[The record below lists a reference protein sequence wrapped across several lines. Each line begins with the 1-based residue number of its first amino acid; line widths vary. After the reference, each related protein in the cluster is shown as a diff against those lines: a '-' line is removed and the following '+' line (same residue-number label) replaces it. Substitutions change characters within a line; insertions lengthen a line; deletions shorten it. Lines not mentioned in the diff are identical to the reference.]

1 MTPGNNG
8 EHTSRAPEGDD
19 DPFGYLYADGQAAG
33 ATPPSGSGGY
43 GYPGPRSYNNV
54 RAVGERRQYG
64 QQAQGHAAQHHTQG
78 GHAQGGHTQAPA
90 YGYPPAQTQQQA
102 YGQPNAHYA
111 APEAQPGVTA
121 PMRQAGGPGAP
132 GTHGHAGGGGGRG
145 RGPNTRGLLIG
156 AIAVVAVVSLGIGA
170 AMVFG
175 GGDGDDGG
183 DEAGPSQNQS
193 VSEEPSPTASKD
205 DGKKPEAEL
214 PEADAKALKLEG
226 GTTTASDIEGAQ
238 SAGGVYV
245 AGLEKPGA
253 QVTWTV
259 DGIPKSGAY
268 TVFVGYSVP
277 GKAAETTLGI
287 NGTPSGRKLNM
298 DNFTGAGEGA
308 WDKGWTKTFAFVQ
321 LNKGT
326 NTISV
331 SCQQGDKCDAV
342 LDRVWLKAG
351 HVKE

>member
-43 GYPGPRSYNNV
+43 GYPGPRSSYNHV
-54 RAVGERRQYG
+54 RAVGERQYG
-64 QQAQGHAAQHHTQG
+64 QQAQGG
-78 GHAQGGHTQAPA
+78 QARG
-90 YGYPPAQTQQQA
+90 YGYPPVQAPQQA

-132 GTHGHAGGGGGRG
+132 GTHAQTGNGGGRG
-145 RGPNTRGLLIG
+145 RGPNTKGLLIG
-156 AIAVVAVVSLGIGA
+156 AIAVVAVVSVGIGA
-170 AMVFG
+170 AMVFSSDG
-175 GGDGDDGG
+175 KGDD
-183 DEAGPSQNQS
+183 DKKQAGPTQHQD
-193 VSEEPSPTASKD
+193 VSESPSPTGSKD
-205 DGKKPEAEL
+205 DDEKPEAEL
-214 PEADAKALKLEG
+214 PKTDAKALRLEG

-245 AGLEKPGA
+245 AGLDKPGA

-277 GKAAETTLGI
+277 GKPAETTLGI
-287 NGTPSGRKLNM
+287 NGTPTGRKLNM
-298 DNFTGAGEGA
+298 DNFTGAKAGA

-321 LNKGT
+321 LNKGA

>member
-8 EHTSRAPEGDD
+8 EHTPRAPEGDD

-33 ATPPSGSGGY
+33 ATPPSGGGGY
-43 GYPGPRSYNNV
+43 GYPGPRSSYNHV
-54 RAVGERRQYG
+54 RAVGERQYG
-64 QQAQGHAAQHHTQG
+64 QQGHAQGHAPAVQG
-78 GHAQGGHTQAPA
+78 HAPA
-90 YGYPPAQTQQQA
+90 YGYPPPAGAPQQA
-102 YGQPNAHYA
+102 PGQPNAHYA
-111 APEAQPGVTA
+111 APEAQHGVAA
-121 PMRQAGGPGAP
+121 PAWQAGGPGAP
-132 GTHGHAGGGGGRG
+132 GPHAAAGGGGGGRG
-145 RGPNTRGLLIG
+145 RGPNTKGLLIG
-156 AIAVVAVVSLGIGA
+156 AIAVVAVVAVGIGA
-170 AMVFG
+170 AMTFG
-175 GGDGDDGG
+175 GDDGG
-183 DEAGPSQNQS
+183 DKKDQAGPTQNES
-193 VSEEPSPTASKD
+193 VSEEPSPTKSKDD
-205 DGKKPEAEL
+205 DGKKPDVEL
-214 PEADAKALKLEG
+214 PKADAKALKLEG
-226 GTTTASDIEGAQ
+226 GTTTASDIEGAK

-245 AGLEKPGA
+245 AGLDKPGA

-287 NGTPSGRKLNM
+287 NGTASGRKLNM
-298 DNFTGAGEGA
+298 DNFTGAKEGA

-331 SCQQGDKCDAV
+331 SCQAGDKCDAV

-351 HVKE
+351 HVKG

>member
-8 EHTSRAPEGDD
+8 EHTPRAPEGDD

-33 ATPPSGSGGY
+33 ATPPSGGGGY
-43 GYPGPRSYNNV
+43 GYPGPRTSYNHV
-54 RAVGERRQYG
+54 RAVGERQYG
-64 QQAQGHAAQHHTQG
+64 QQGQQGQQ
-78 GHAQGGHTQAPA
+78 GHAQGQPSG
-90 YGYPPAQTQQQA
+90 YGYPPPAQAPQQA

-111 APEAQPGVTA
+111 APEAQYGATA

-132 GTHGHAGGGGGRG
+132 GAHAGAGGGGGGRG
-145 RGPNTRGLLIG
+145 RGPNTKGLLIG
-156 AIAVVAVVSLGIGA
+156 AIAVVAVVAVGIGA
-170 AMVFG
+170 AMTFG
-175 GGDGDDGG
+175 GDDGDGDGKQ
-183 DEAGPSQNQS
+183 AGPSKGQK
-193 VSEEPSPTASKD
+193 VSDAPKPTGSKGD
-205 DGKKPEAEL
+205 DGKKPDAEM
-214 PEADAKALKLEG
+214 PESDAKALKLEG
-226 GTTTASDIEGAQ
+226 GTTTASDIDGAQ

-245 AGLEKPGA
+245 AGLNKPGA

-287 NGTPSGRKLNM
+287 NGTASGRKLNM
-298 DNFTGAGEGA
+298 DNFSRAKEGA

-326 NTISV
+326 NTVSV
-331 SCQQGDKCDAV
+331 SCQAGDKCDAV

>member
-8 EHTSRAPEGDD
+8 EHTPRAPEGDD

-33 ATPPSGSGGY
+33 ATPPSGGGGY
-43 GYPGPRSYNNV
+43 GYPGPRSSYNHV
-54 RAVGERRQYG
+54 RAVGERQYG
-64 QQAQGHAAQHHTQG
+64 QQGQQ
-78 GHAQGGHTQAPA
+78 GHAQGQAPA
-90 YGYPPAQTQQQA
+90 YGYPPPAQTPQQA

-121 PMRQAGGPGAP
+121 PLRQAGGPGAP
-132 GTHGHAGGGGGRG
+132 GTHAGAGGGGRG
-145 RGPNTRGLLIG
+145 RGPNTKGLLIG
-156 AIAVVAVVSLGIGA
+156 AIAVVAVVSVGIGA
-170 AMVFG
+170 AMMFG
-175 GGDGDDGG
+175 GDDGG
-183 DEAGPSQNQS
+183 GDKDQAGPSENQS
-193 VSEEPSPTASKD
+193 VSEKPSPTASKD
-205 DGKKPEAEL
+205 DDKKPDAEL
-214 PEADAKALKLEG
+214 PKTDAKALKLEG

-245 AGLEKPGA
+245 AGLNKPGA

-287 NGTPSGRKLNM
+287 NGTASGRKLNM
-298 DNFTGAGEGA
+298 DNFTGAKDGA

-331 SCQQGDKCDAV
+331 SCQAGDKCDAV

>member
-8 EHTSRAPEGDD
+8 EHTPRAPEGDD

-33 ATPPSGSGGY
+33 ATPPSGGGGY
-43 GYPGPRSYNNV
+43 GYPGPRSYNHV
-54 RAVGERRQYG
+54 RAVGERQYGQAQQYG
-64 QQAQGHAAQHHTQG
+64 QQPQQYGQQTQGHG
-78 GHAQGGHTQAPA
+78 QAPA
-90 YGYPPAQTQQQA
+90 YGYPPVQQAPQQA

-111 APEAQPGVTA
+111 APEAQPGATA
-121 PMRQAGGPGAP
+121 PVRQVGGPGAP
-132 GTHGHAGGGGGRG
+132 GIPGQAGNGGGRG
-145 RGPNTRGLLIG
+145 RGPNTKGLLIG
-156 AIAVVAVVSLGIGA
+156 AIAVVAVVSIGIGA

-175 GGDGDDGG
+175 GGGGDDDGN
-183 DEAGPSQNQS
+183 EAGPSQKQS
-193 VSEEPSPTASKD
+193 VSEEPSPTESED
-205 DGKKPEAEL
+205 GGKKPPAEL

-226 GTTTASDIEGAQ
+226 GTTTASDIKGAK

-253 QVTWTV
+253 QVSWTV

-298 DNFTGAGEGA
+298 DNFTGADEGA
-308 WDKGWTKTFAFVQ
+308 WEKGWTKTFAFVQ